1 MIYVVKGGPI
11 QNDLTLSDLAAS
23 GLRASLEPVLDTGA
37 RSVGL
42 VLGETSAAFQE
53 AFHRARLIVAKG
65 MGHFETLGHLG
76 DPRLFF
82 LLQAKCRPVAQA
94 LGVRRGNFV
103 FAHAQKISP

>member
-1 MIYVVKGGPI
+1 M
-11 QNDLTLSDLAAS
+11 
-23 GLRASLEPVLDTGA
+23 LDTGA

-42 VLGETSAAFQE
+42 VLAETSAAFQE

-65 MGHFETLGHLG
+65 MGHFETLGHTG

-94 LGVRRGNFV
+94 LGVRQGNFV
-103 FAHAQKISP
+103 FAHAQNILT